1 MSSLAASRFHRK
13 SENKQFHIANFA
25 KLSKALW
32 EILSLLFLSAFSVSY
47 LSMYSVASSRSVPFT
62 ATGSQSSDITTP
74 SLGSRNEID
83 DGLDRF
89 IPIHKGKGRSKGK
102 GTGLKN
108 QRPHLRAKFLGPAYK
123 PSRDSEC
130 MACGELG
137 HHVGNCVKA
146 LEDRAASSL
155 VDCVRGYHFP
165 YLHGV
170 WRCQYCH
177 MHLMDSEVKRQMPEY
192 HRKEA
197 AKEFEKIQ
205 KYGAPNFAW
214 Q

>member
-1 MSSLAASRFHRK
+1 MSY
-13 SENKQFHIANFA
+13 
-25 KLSKALW
+25 
-32 EILSLLFLSAFSVSY
+32 SA
-47 LSMYSVASSRSVPFT
+47 SVPSIPFVRT
-62 ATGSQSSDITTP
+62 TSSWNSTDVGSSFSK
-74 SLGSRNEID
+74 SEID

-89 IPIHKGKGRSKGK
+89 LPQKGKGRSKGK
-102 GTGLKN
+102 GVGLKS

-123 PSRDSEC
+123 PSLDSEC

-177 MHLMDSEVKRQMPEY
+177 MHLYDEEVKKQMPAY
-192 HRKEA
+192 HAKEA
-197 AKEFEKIQ
+197 AKEFDKIK